1 MKMRMFPV
9 LPARPMIFSLPAI
22 SRMGLSMMIFSLLTL
37 SLLTGCKTTQPSGT
51 TSSMEDA
58 TSIQIECRN
67 EKSLESSILMRLR
80 SAKAKDIVMNG
91 FGEELDIS
99 AAFRVIDTPPAKVYE
114 IGEDLQNFSGVFFV
128 RIEKSHTIVRQ
139 P

>member
-1 MKMRMFPV
+1 MKMRMFPS
-9 LPARPMIFSLPAI
+9 LPARPMILF
-22 SRMGLSMMIFSLLTL
+22 LLAL
-37 SLLTGCKTTQPSGT
+37 SLLAGCKTTPPSETTSSTSET

-67 EKSLESSILMRLR
+67 EKSLQSSILMRLR
-80 SAKAKDIVMNG
+80 SGKAKDIVMNS
-91 FGEELDIS
+91 FGEELNIS

-114 IGEDLQNFSGVFFV
+114 IGDELQNLGGVFLV
-128 RIEKSHTIVRQ
+128 RIEKSHTVVRQ